1 MPIQAGNI
9 EWCCTSLEVKN
20 IAVTASEHLAI
31 TLVSQMSAR
40 AFLMLLNASN
50 SSGMTVTLLDEQ

>member
-40 AFLMLLNASN
+40 AFLMLLNAIKFIRTDSN
-50 SSGMTVTLLDEQ
+50 TIG